1 MSGARKR
8 IVIATVGS
16 LGDLHPYMAVA
27 LGLRARGHDV
37 VLAATP
43 SYRCRV
49 EAAGLDFRPLRPAP
63 PNRDVYA
70 RAMDPKKGSEFAFR
84 DVLMP
89 AVSDTYDDLRTIIAE
104 TNANLL
110 VSSSAVFAAPLVA
123 EKLRVPWASTVLAPL
138 TFLSAHEPLVHAW
151 RIARG
156 QPRSA
161 VSATVVGTSARNVA
175 DRITRSWG
183 EPIRELRRRLGL
195 PPTTA
200 NPLYDGQHS
209 PTLVL
214 AMFSRVLGSAQ
225 PDWPPQTCQTG
236 FAFYDGDETGSQ
248 ELDKALKRFFDEG
261 PAPIVFTLGSSAV
274 HAAGEF
280 YTASIAAAQ
289 ALGRRALLLVG
300 KEPFNRSNLPSPLP
314 KGIAVFDYAP
324 YAAVFARSAAA
335 VHQGGV
341 GTVAQA
347 LRAGLPSLVVPFNF
361 DQPDNAARIARL
373 GAGRVL
379 SRDAYTGSTAADALN
394 QLLND
399 RAISQ
404 RAKSAAEIIAS
415 ERGADVACDALAL
428 L

>member
-1 MSGARKR
+1 
-8 IVIATVGS
+8 
-16 LGDLHPYMAVA
+16 
-27 LGLRARGHDV
+27 
-37 VLAATP
+37 
-43 SYRCRV
+43 
-49 EAAGLDFRPLRPAP
+49 
-63 PNRDVYA
+63 
-70 RAMDPKKGSEFAFR
+70 
-84 DVLMP
+84 MP
-89 AVSDTYDDLRTIIAE
+89 AVADTYDDLRTIIAE

-123 EKLRVPWASTVLAPL
+123 EKLRIPWASTVLAPL

-151 RIARG
+151 LSARG
-156 QPRSA
+156 QPKSA
-161 VSATVVGTSARNVA
+161 VSTTAVGTPARNVA

-183 EPIRELRRRLGL
+183 EPVRELRRRLGL
-195 PPTTA
+195 PPTSA
-200 NPLYDGQHS
+200 NPLYEGQHS

-214 AMFSRVLGSAQ
+214 AMFSRVLGSVR
-225 PDWPPQTCQTG
+225 PDWPPHTRQTG
-236 FAFYDGDETGSQ
+236 FAFYDGDETGSR
-248 ELDKALKRFFDEG
+248 ELDEPLKHFLDDG

-280 YTASIAAAQ
+280 YTTSIAAAR

-300 KEPFNRSNLPSPLP
+300 TEPLNRSNLPSPLP
-314 KGIAVFDYAP
+314 EGVAVFDYAP

-361 DQPDNAARIARL
+361 DQPDNAARIARI

-399 RAISQ
+399 RGVSQ
-404 RAKSAAEIIAS
+404 RAKSAADIIAS
-415 ERGADVACDALAL
+415 ERGTDAACDALARL
-428 L
+428 PAF